1 MRRTRSLYPV
11 AMSVSEC
18 AEQLHCE
25 RKVIYEA
32 CRHEGLPIYRR
43 GVRRYLLT
51 KDVLLWIRSTWK
63 REDIGRWIKEH
74 DHDRRA

>member
-1 MRRTRSLYPV
+1 MRRTRSLYPL

-25 RKVIYEA
+25 RKVLYRAI
-32 CRHEGLPIYRR
+32 RDEGLPIYRR

-51 KDVLLWIRSTWK
+51 EDVLLWIRSTWK
-63 REDIGRWIKEH
+63 REDVQHWIRNH
-74 DHDRRA
+74 GHDRSR